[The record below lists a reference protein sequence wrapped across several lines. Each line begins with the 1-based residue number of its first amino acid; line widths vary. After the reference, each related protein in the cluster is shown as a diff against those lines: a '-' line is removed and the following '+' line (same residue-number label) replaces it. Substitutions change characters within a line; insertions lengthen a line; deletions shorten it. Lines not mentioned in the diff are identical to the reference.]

1 MVNTQTTDTAATHRP
16 KKRAPKSKPTV
27 MNGNLGDFRE
37 GHDLQ
42 EMPISFQ
49 HTTLEELKA
58 KRLSKEIEAAQV
70 QEVRISF
77 R

>member
-1 MVNTQTTDTAATHRP
+1 MVNTETTDTAATHRP

-27 MNGNLGDFRE
+27 MNGTLGDFRE

-42 EMPISFQ
+42 EMPIPFE
-49 HTTLEELKA
+49 HPTLEELHA
-58 KRLSKEIEAAQV
+58 KRLSKELEAAQV
-70 QEVRISF
+70 QEVRTTF